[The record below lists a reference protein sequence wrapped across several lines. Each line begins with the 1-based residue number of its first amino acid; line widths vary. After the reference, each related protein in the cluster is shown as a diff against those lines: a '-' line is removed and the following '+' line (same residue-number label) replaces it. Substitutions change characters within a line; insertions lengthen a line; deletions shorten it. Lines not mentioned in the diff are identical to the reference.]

1 MSERFNIRRQFKL
14 ALHILLVTLLK
25 KSSLLLAGWEEL
37 DFDSGEWTIPKEHMK
52 GAKSANTLCIC
63 PRRLSR
69 CFAN

>member
-37 DFDSGEWTIPKEHMK
+37 DCDSGE
-52 GAKSANTLCIC
+52 
-63 PRRLSR
+63 
-69 CFAN
+69 